1 MNKLLQPLL
10 ELAPPPFRN
19 KYALVTVIFFFW
31 MLLLDKHDVFTQWK
45 LVRMLDKLEAEK
57 TYYHQKIERA
67 ERDKE
72 NLRVNGERFARE
84 RYFMKKPGEDVYIIE
99 EQ

>member
-19 KYALVTVIFFFW
+19 KYALVALIFVFW
-31 MLLLDKHDVFTQWK
+31 MFFLDKHDVFTQWK
-45 LVRMLDKLEAEK
+45 LVRMLNKLEAEK
-57 TYYHQKIERA
+57 SYYYQQIERA
-67 ERDKE
+67 ERDRE

-84 RYFMKKPGEDVYIIE
+84 RYFMRKQGEDVFVIE